1 MLFED
6 PGGQGEPDGSP
17 LCVSLWSPCLR
28 GQCLLMSLQRRK
40 SRDHNAPS
48 SVESDMRV
56 RLEIVEGPEAGR
68 VFEFDQ
74 ADSFLVGRSP
84 RAHCILQATAD
95 PQISRHHFLLDI
107 RPPRC
112 ILQDLESKN
121 GTFVNGSRIET
132 ALLEDRDEIRAGRT
146 LFRIRIFAVEPP
158 EPDDEG
164 EFTPAGYS
172 DDSIAPRSGE
182 SLRPGGFDTLA
193 AAGEFPCMTCGR
205 DLGRWARNDGW
216 ADELPRAHYLCP
228 TCTASARSP
237 NVMRETIGDY
247 RILRELGRGGMGVVY
262 KAVHRRSRRLC
273 AVKEI
278 LPDAATDERSLRLF
292 DREIAVQSKVTHPN
306 LARILE
312 RGRDHDHLFFVVEYL
327 EGGDTHELI
336 SARIQGPPPI
346 GLVVRIIADVLR
358 GLQALHDHGFV
369 HRDLKP
375 RNLLLS
381 HAYDDPRMTA
391 KITDY
396 GLAKSFEE
404 AGNSLFAFTR
414 VGDVAGS
421 MMFMAP
427 EQILDYRFVKPPAD
441 VYSVGV
447 SLYFLLTRKY
457 STEFPA
463 ENPGGRHPIHAMIED
478 PPVPILERR
487 PDLPPTLA
495 EVVDRA
501 VRKDVTERYGTATEF
516 LAALNA
522 LDPFGEPAP

>member
-1 MLFED
+1 
-6 PGGQGEPDGSP
+6 
-17 LCVSLWSPCLR
+17 
-28 GQCLLMSLQRRK
+28 
-40 SRDHNAPS
+40 
-48 SVESDMRV
+48 MRV

-84 RAHCILQATAD
+84 RAHCILQATTD

-121 GTFVNGSRIET
+121 GTFVNGSRIE
-132 ALLEDRDEIRAGRT
+132 AAVLEDRDEIRAGET
-146 LFRIRIFAVEPP
+146 LFRIRIFALESEPTGNDVLP
-158 EPDDEG
+158 EKSRRVPADTGTGRRETPDPPDERPDDSR
-164 EFTPAGYS
+164 TIHCL
-172 DDSIAPRSGE
+172 D
-182 SLRPGGFDTLA
+182 
-193 AAGEFPCMTCGR
+193 CGR
-205 DLGRWARNDGW
+205 DLTRWARKDGW
-216 ADELPRAHYLCP
+216 ADELPSARYLCP
-228 TCTASARSP
+228 TCTAAARSP
-237 NVMRETIGDY
+237 NVMRDTIGDY
-247 RILRELGRGGMGVVY
+247 RVLRELGRGGMGVVY
-262 KAVHRRSRRLC
+262 KAVHRRSRRVC

-292 DREIAVQSKVTHPN
+292 DREIAVQSRVVHAN

-312 RGRDHDHLFFVVEYL
+312 RGRDHDHLFFVVEFF
-327 EGGDTHELI
+327 EGGDAHDLV
-336 SARIQGPPPI
+336 SVRIPGPPPVEIILKIII
-346 GLVVRIIADVLR
+346 GVLR
-358 GLQALHDHGFV
+358 GLDALHTNGFV

-375 RNLLLS
+375 RNFLLS

-396 GLAKSFEE
+396 GLAKSFEK
-404 AGNSLFAFTR
+404 AGNSLFDFTR

-457 STEFPA
+457 STEFRA
-463 ENPGGRHPIHAMIED
+463 EGAPGRHPIHAMIED
-478 PPVPILERR
+478 PPIPVLERR
-487 PDLPPTLA
+487 PDLPPALA
-495 EVVDRA
+495 EVIDRA
-501 VRKDVTERYGTATEF
+501 VRKDTAERFASAPEF
-516 LAALNA
+516 LDALLRLGLTGGTSA
-522 LDPFGEPAP
+522 